1 MPNHKLQPVAF
12 REGLAQI
19 LQRSM
24 PWVADAANDPQTLL
38 QQLQDVDDAGLA
50 EWTEEDVV
58 RLHCLML
65 ADLRDLA
72 DPRTPLAEKLDTL
85 RWIYT
90 DPDKDRQPF
99 SFANC
104 LFVAGCSPLSIFQ
117 YFGFIHPD
125 DFRDS
130 LGWYVKRW
138 MRETLARYPQ
148 WVRDAFRQN
157 PEWVAIRLQNE
168 PQWLN
173 QQVKRISDQGDLF
186 V

>member
-1 MPNHKLQPVAF
+1 MPNPKLQPVAF

-24 PWVADAANDPQTLL
+24 PWVADAANDPRAVL
-38 QQLQDVDDAGLA
+38 QKLEDFDDTATI

-58 RLHCLML
+58 QLHCLML
-65 ADLRDLA
+65 ADLGGLA
-72 DPRTPLAEKLDTL
+72 DPRTPLAEKLETL

-90 DPDKDRQPF
+90 DPEKDRLPF

-104 LFVAGCSPLSIFQ
+104 LFVAGCSPLSVFD

-125 DFRDS
+125 DFRDFLS
-130 LGWYVKRW
+130 WYVRRW
-138 MRETLARYPQ
+138 MRETLARYPR

-157 PEWVAIRLQNE
+157 PQWAALRLQNE
-168 PQWLN
+168 PQWIN
-173 QQVKRISDQGDLF
+173 QQVKRVTEQGDLF